1 MANSTDNEV
10 AEIARLTMLAP
21 HLANV
26 RPTTTQDGIAKAI
39 RRVRG
44 PAAELGLGAGVQTH
58 RGRVKALGR

>member
-39 RRVRG
+39 RRV
-44 PAAELGLGAGVQTH
+44 EGLRLNSG
-58 RGRVKALGR
+58 